1 MPECKLMNECLE
13 IIAKDYA
20 IVKICRIKSGEIN
33 LSEKF
38 VRVFLFQILVF

>member
-13 IIAKDYA
+13 IIARDYA
-20 IVKICRIKSGEIN
+20 IVKICKIKSVEIN

-38 VRVFLFQILVF
+38 VSNFF